1 MDHYIM
7 HYMYITQFYTIIYM
21 ILYMTNYILLHE
33 KKEILHALLL
43 GFTWYYMP
51 HYCIS
56 AYYMT
61 IYMKFVKAWI
71 LH

>member
-33 KKEILHALLL
+33 KRKSLHALLL
-43 GFTWYYMP
+43 GFT
-51 HYCIS
+51 
-56 AYYMT
+56 
-61 IYMKFVKAWI
+61 
-71 LH
+71 